1 MINKN
6 LSYSHKK
13 KKKKKLILLKV
24 YMFEQMSH
32 FERFSPTFDK
42 KNPYSLFF
50 CDMWVMAS

>member
-6 LSYSHKK
+6 LSYSH